1 MRTVL
6 NFTVN
11 QYFPFKYEVQ
21 RLGINPI
28 ILLTEAHAV
37 TLMDYIELGRNVLRV
52 LTNLYNTYLRFKPL
66 VFIMHFYLALILK

>member
-11 QYFPFKYEVQ
+11 QYFPFKYKVQ
-21 RLGINPI
+21 CLGINP

-66 VFIMHFYLALILK
+66 VFIMHFYLALILQ